1 MTIYAGTPIYPGR
14 LGTVIE
20 IEPAENIGVPIYP
33 GRLGTVIEIRPA
45 RNIGVPVNPGRLG
58 TVIEIDPSTR
68 PGGLVVGLRI
78 GGTGWSVTCPEP
90 APAHTF
96 PFHLRGIS

>member
-33 GRLGTVIEIRPA
+33 GRLGTIIEIRPA
-45 RNIGVPVNPGRLG
+45 RNIGIPVNPGRLG
-58 TVIEIDPSTR
+58 TVIEVEPRIST
-68 PGGLVVGLRI
+68 GLYRGNATGSPAGLALTVVRRR
-78 GGTGWSVTCPEP
+78 T
-90 APAHTF
+90 
-96 PFHLRGIS
+96 R